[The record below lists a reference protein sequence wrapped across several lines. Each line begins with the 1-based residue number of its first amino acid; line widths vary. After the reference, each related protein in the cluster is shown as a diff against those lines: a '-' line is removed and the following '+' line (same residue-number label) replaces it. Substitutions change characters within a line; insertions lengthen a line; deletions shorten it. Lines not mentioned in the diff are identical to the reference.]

1 MEMAMDAKKPDAR
14 TIAEEAVGEIRGSP
28 VPDAAKHDAV
38 APTGDVIRQRAS
50 SAGSQADMAAK
61 TAEAVGERVG
71 DAYADGTMGGAPAR
85 SRNIAQPAWSQASRA
100 AQPPF
105 IAVAAGFAL
114 GYAAALLIHR
124 RW

>member
-1 MEMAMDAKKPDAR
+1 MDDQKPDAK
-14 TIAEEAVGEIRGSP
+14 TIADEAVGEIRGSP
-28 VPDAAKHDAV
+28 VPDADKGDAV
-38 APTGDVIRQRAS
+38 APTGEVIRQRAT
-50 SAGSQADMAAK
+50 SAGSQADMASR

-71 DAYADGTMGGAPAR
+71 DAYADRTMGGAPAR
-85 SRNIAQPAWSQASRA
+85 SRNIAQPVWSQASRA
-100 AQPPF
+100 AQPSL

>member
-1 MEMAMDAKKPDAR
+1 MDDQKPDAK
-14 TIAEEAVGEIRGSP
+14 TIADEAVGQIRGSP
-28 VPDAAKHDAV
+28 VPDAAKDGAV
-38 APTGDVIRQRAS
+38 APTGEVIRQRS
-50 SAGSQADMAAK
+50 TSAGSQADMASR

-71 DAYADGTMGGAPAR
+71 DAYADGTMGRVMAR
-85 SRNIAQPAWSQASRA
+85 SRNIAQPAWSQASHA
-100 AQPPF
+100 AQWPF